1 MRTNLF
7 KTVML
12 TPFMPGTFLA
22 SDGNRGSSV
31 RSSVEDNSIN
41 SLRTNTQTNFK
52 GAKQRLRTQLAAYK
66 VLQGTNQYLEMTD
79 SFKSFLNRKRL
90 ADFRSS

>member
-1 MRTNLF
+1 MSISQYVYN
-7 KTVML
+7 KTLLIVCL
-12 TPFMPGTFLA
+12 QIHK
-22 SDGNRGSSV
+22 R
-31 RSSVEDNSIN
+31 IN
-41 SLRTNTQTNFK
+41 K